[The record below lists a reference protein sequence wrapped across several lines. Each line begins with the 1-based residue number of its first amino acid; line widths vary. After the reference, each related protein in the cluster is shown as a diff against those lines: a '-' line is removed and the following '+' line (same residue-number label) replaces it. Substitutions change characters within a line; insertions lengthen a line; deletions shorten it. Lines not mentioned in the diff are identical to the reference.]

1 VSTTQRDDPMGFVEF
16 DLAGASLS
24 DLRALYAAL
33 AIEELNPGD
42 PELLDLLRHVVDR
55 SERDALALERCW
67 HRMSKIVDE
76 ESWYDGGFIERH
88 QHTQRLVEV
97 LVRGDLEDMRDA
109 CSRSA
114 ARLFVALSNRHFW
127 DALHASGYC
136 IDHGHARAKA
146 AAHAQAT
153 LEQLRARAIRE
164 TAPGTPSTDRA

>member
-1 VSTTQRDDPMGFVEF
+1 MGFVEF

-33 AIEELNPGD
+33 AIEELKPGD
-42 PELLDLLRHVVDR
+42 PEFLDLLRRVVDR

-97 LVRGDLEDMRDA
+97 LVRGDLEGTRYA
-109 CSRSA
+109 CSQLA
-114 ARLFVALSNRHFW
+114 ARLFVASSNRHFW

-136 IDHGHARAKA
+136 IDHGHARAEA

-153 LEQLRARAIRE
+153 LEQLRARAIPPTRTSSRE
-164 TAPGTPSTDRA
+164 TAPGTPSTD